1 MIVEYN
7 RPDNIESALEL
18 LSRKDPLTL
27 PLGGGTVLNQQTLDH
42 FAVVDLQSLGLNKIT
57 NDGKSIV
64 VGATVSLQ
72 QALNENDIHAA
83 LKKAIKHEATYNIR
97 QIATIAGSLV
107 AADGRSP
114 LATVMLAV
122 GSNLII
128 QPGDEE
134 RSLGDFLPFRKDI
147 LPGRM
152 ITKIQ
157 LPLLLNLSYEYIA
170 RTPADRPIVCVSVAR
185 WKSGRVRVVL
195 GGYGDS
201 PILAFDGRGSSGAP
215 EAAQSA
221 YSEAG
226 DQWASS
232 EYRREMASVLT
243 KRCLES

>member
-18 LSRKDPLTL
+18 LSRKVPLTL
-27 PLGGGTVLNQQTLDH
+27 PLGGGTVLNQQTLDN
-42 FAVVDLQSLGLNKIT
+42 FAVVDLQSLGLNKII

-64 VGATVSLQ
+64 IGATVSLQ
-72 QALNENDIHAA
+72 QALVENDIHEA

-97 QIATIAGSLV
+97 QIATMAGTLV

-128 QPGDEE
+128 QPGEEE
-134 RSLGDFLPFRKDI
+134 RNLGDFMPFRKDI
-147 LPGRM
+147 LPGKM

-157 LPLLLNLSYEYIA
+157 HPLTPNLSYEYIA

-195 GGYGDS
+195 GGYGES
-201 PILAFDGRGSSGAP
+201 PILAFDGKGSSGAP
-215 EAAQSA
+215 EAAQNA
-221 YSEAG
+221 YSDAG